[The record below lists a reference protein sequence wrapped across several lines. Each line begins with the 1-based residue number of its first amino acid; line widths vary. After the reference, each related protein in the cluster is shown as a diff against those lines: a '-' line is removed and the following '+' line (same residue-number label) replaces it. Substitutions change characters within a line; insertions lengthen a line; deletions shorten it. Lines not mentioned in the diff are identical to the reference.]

1 MRRLSIALCGISL
14 LLAPA
19 LALAGPPSAEDREAA
34 RKLADKGAELFD
46 AGRYEESINLFR
58 KADEKVH
65 APTFVLAI
73 AQAYAKGGKLVE
85 ARAHYRKVVDE
96 KLPPSPPASFVEAQA
111 TAKRELDELSRRIP
125 TLQIVISGP
134 NAGAAKVA
142 VDGAPVASID
152 QPLAQNPG
160 DHRIEVTPS
169 SGEPISR
176 SVTLREGATERVEIA
191 LSGPSGG
198 SGPDK
203 GSGES
208 KGSIVPAAIGLG
220 VGAVGLGVGAVTG
233 AMALGRVGDIKASCS
248 ASGVCPKALEGE
260 AGSAGTLADISTV
273 SFIVGGVGVAAG
285 VVLLILRPGGGSGE
299 ASAKGP
305 GRLMPA
311 SRAPVVSDIKAS
323 FGAGSVWV
331 SGRF

>member
-19 LALAGPPSAEDREAA
+19 RALAGPPSAEDREAA

-46 AGRYEESINLFR
+46 AGHYEASIDLFR
-58 KADEKVH
+58 KADAKVH

-152 QPLAQNPG
+152 QPLDQNPG

-191 LSGPSGG
+191 LSGLTGG
-198 SGPDK
+198 SGP
-203 GSGES
+203 GSSES

-220 VGAVGLGVGAVTG
+220 VGAIGLGVGAVTG

-248 ASGVCPKALEGE
+248 GNVCPKALEGE

-285 VVLLILRPGGGSGE
+285 VVLLILRPGGGSDE

-305 GRLMPA
+305 GRPT
-311 SRAPVVSDIKAS
+311 PVVSDIKAS
-323 FGAGSVWV
+323 VGAGSVWV